1 MKNIFLTLCKYEFK
15 KILPTHRKGKKR
27 DFTGYIISLFITLAI
42 AGVFVFLLNIIAEN
56 YVDVKI
62 NKVRDPLARSA
73 EFLNLLY
80 TAIIIAMSI
89 ICLERIRKIL
99 SRNKE
104 REIFLRLPVKPET
117 IFLSK
122 IAVLMIENYVMSLL
136 LLVPA
141 NIVVYFMLEQGVIYW
156 VYTFIVW
163 LFLPIIP
170 MFIAAILAI
179 PYIKLIDFIIHKYSV
194 MFVMVTSLLI
204 GSFLIY
210 SNLLSVVQSLLETG
224 TIKFLFNEN
233 FIYFMQRLR
242 EITYPANLFTN
253 ISLGIELLYPL
264 LIVMLFVIISF
275 IFIYFITKQL
285 FYSTLY
291 RNDRRK
297 LGISKTAK
305 IKKLS
310 PAMSLIKKEFISV
323 FRDPGY
329 MFSYF
334 AIATAMPVMVYCC
347 YTLFET
353 LVYNAIGLSIDF
365 SLALFIV
372 LVFSVLTNTFCA
384 TNITRDGL
392 SALTS
397 KVFPVKPSRIML
409 SKVIFCMVVSLLSV
423 AVSVIILVCATSL
436 GILDGIVVAMLS
448 GVFSVAQIFLATRLD
463 LNHARVASGPVEA
476 ERVTS
481 ITVAKVIFVGL
492 ILSTSAG
499 VCSLLMSMLS
509 AVSNGFV
516 VRVLSYLTPSF
527 IVVVYLLISMTYYR
541 RNIEKSFD
549 SLVA

>member
-1 MKNIFLTLCKYEFK
+1 
-15 KILPTHRKGKKR
+15 
-27 DFTGYIISLFITLAI
+27 
-42 AGVFVFLLNIIAEN
+42 
-56 YVDVKI
+56 
-62 NKVRDPLARSA
+62 
-73 EFLNLLY
+73 
-80 TAIIIAMSI
+80 
-89 ICLERIRKIL
+89 
-99 SRNKE
+99 
-104 REIFLRLPVKPET
+104 
-117 IFLSK
+117 
-122 IAVLMIENYVMSLL
+122 
-136 LLVPA
+136 
-141 NIVVYFMLEQGVIYW
+141 
-156 VYTFIVW
+156 
-163 LFLPIIP
+163 
-170 MFIAAILAI
+170 
-179 PYIKLIDFIIHKYSV
+179 
-194 MFVMVTSLLI
+194 
-204 GSFLIY
+204 
-210 SNLLSVVQSLLETG
+210 
-224 TIKFLFNEN
+224 
-233 FIYFMQRLR
+233 
-242 EITYPANLFTN
+242 
-253 ISLGIELLYPL
+253 
-264 LIVMLFVIISF
+264 
-275 IFIYFITKQL
+275 
-285 FYSTLY
+285 
-291 RNDRRK
+291 
-297 LGISKTAK
+297 
-305 IKKLS
+305 
-310 PAMSLIKKEFISV
+310 
-323 FRDPGY
+323 
-329 MFSYF
+329 
-334 AIATAMPVMVYCC
+334 MVYCC